1 MAFASGDNH
10 IILVDDDCSIG
21 ASVASTLRDAG
32 FEVINANSPIGNE
45 SAGAVAMMLLPVAIG
60 ESKGLTGRE
69 RYDNLVNGEDDEF
82 QNNPR
87 AHTTLGLNELC
98 ETAFPVWSKQINSTT
113 EMLEM
118 EITEISLAISAMAE
132 EITTAMTLCADVVA
146 EMVDRTED
154 RRDGSDVREKMQAV
168 ADALQTTVETR
179 GTLLD
184 DVKMLGPLTSG
195 LETMA
200 NDVMEISTQTK
211 LLALNATIE
220 AARAG
225 EAGQGFGVVASE
237 VRSLAMRSA
246 EIAEAMVNSSE
257 DIQEKIRH
265 TQMSADET
273 AEVEGKLVETSNQ
286 HMSSILD
293 VHDTTMRNLL
303 TALSQI
309 QSIDMKYKQ
318 SVSDAI
324 IALQFQDRVGQILH
338 NVSQSC
344 DGGLAVLVESIENN
358 TRAIDF
364 EPWLQQMHA
373 RFTTAEERQ
382 NLRTFMGDDSTTNEV
397 VAGEVS
403 FL

>member
-1 MAFASGDNH
+1 VAFASGENN
-10 IILVDDDCSIG
+10 IILVDDDCAIG
-21 ASVASTLRDAG
+21 ASVASALRDSG

-45 SAGAVAMMLLPVAIG
+45 SAGAVAMMLLPVDIG
-60 ESKGLTGRE
+60 DSKGLTGRE
-69 RYDNLVNGEDDEF
+69 RYDNLLNGGDDEF
-82 QNNPR
+82 ENNPR
-87 AHTTLGLNELC
+87 AHTTIGLNELC
-98 ETAFPVWSKQINSTT
+98 ETAFPVWSRQINSTT

-118 EITEISLAISAMAE
+118 EITDISVAISTMAE
-132 EITTAMTLCADVVA
+132 EISTTMAICANVVA
-146 EMVDRTED
+146 EIVDRTED

-168 ADALQTTVETR
+168 ADALQSTVETR
-179 GTLLD
+179 STLLD
-184 DVKMLGPLTSG
+184 DVKALGPLTSG
-195 LETMA
+195 LEVMA

-225 EAGQGFGVVASE
+225 EAGKGFGVVASE
-237 VRSLAMRSA
+237 VRALAMRSA
-246 EIAEAMVNSSE
+246 EIAEAMVTSST
-257 DIQEKIRH
+257 DIQEKICH
-265 TQMSADET
+265 TQMSADEA
-273 AEVEGKLVETSNQ
+273 AEVEGKLVDTSNQ
-286 HMSSILD
+286 HMSSILS
-293 VHDTTMRNLL
+293 VHDTTMENLL
-303 TALSQI
+303 TALGEL
-309 QSIDMKYKQ
+309 QSIDVKYKQ

-324 IALQFQDRVGQILH
+324 IALQFQDRVGQILN

-364 EPWLQQMHA
+364 EPWLEQMHA

-382 NLRTFMGDDSTTNEV
+382 NLRNFMGDDSTTNEV

>member
-1 MAFASGDNH
+1 MASASGDNH

-21 ASVASTLRDAG
+21 VAVASALRDAG

-45 SAGAVAMMLLPVAIG
+45 SAGAVAMMLLPVDIG
-60 ESKGLTGRE
+60 AGKGLTGRE
-69 RYDNLVNGEDDEF
+69 RYDNLLNGEDDEF

-87 AHTTLGLNELC
+87 AHTTIGLNELC
-98 ETAFPVWSKQINSTT
+98 ETAFPVWSRQINSST
-113 EMLEM
+113 EMLES
-118 EITEISLAISAMAE
+118 EITEISLSISAMAD
-132 EITTAMTLCADVVA
+132 EITIAMKLCGDVVA
-146 EMVDRTED
+146 EIVDRTED
-154 RRDGSDVREKMQAV
+154 RRDGLDVREKMQAV

-184 DVKMLGPLTSG
+184 DVKTLGPLTSG

-303 TALSQI
+303 TALAEI
-309 QSIDMKYKQ
+309 QGIDKKYKH

-344 DGGLAVLVESIENN
+344 DGGLEVLIESIANN
-358 TRAIDF
+358 TRAIDYV
-364 EPWLQQMHA
+364 PWLEQMNA
-373 RFTTAEERQ
+373 RFTTSEERQ
-382 NLRTFMGDDSTTNEV
+382 NLRSFMGDESTANEV

>member
-146 EMVDRTED
+146 EIVDRTED
-154 RRDGSDVREKMQAV
+154 RRDGLDVREKMQAV

>member
-1 MAFASGDNH
+1 MASASGDNP

-146 EMVDRTED
+146 EIVDRTED

-286 HMSSILD
+286 HMSAILS
-293 VHDTTMRNLL
+293 VHDTTMQNLVK
-303 TALSQI
+303 ALAEL

>member
-1 MAFASGDNH
+1 VASASGDNP

-146 EMVDRTED
+146 EIVDRTED

-286 HMSSILD
+286 HMSAILS
-293 VHDTTMRNLL
+293 VHDTTMQNLVK
-303 TALSQI
+303 ALAEL

>member
-1 MAFASGDNH
+1 MAFASGDNQ
-10 IILVDDDCSIG
+10 IILVDDECSIG
-21 ASVASTLRDAG
+21 ASVANALLEAG

-45 SAGAVAMMLLPVAIG
+45 SAGAVAMMLLPVDIG
-60 ESKGLTGRE
+60 GSKGQTGRE
-69 RYDNLVNGEDDEF
+69 RYDNLLNGEDDEF

-87 AHTTLGLNELC
+87 AHTTIGLNELC
-98 ETAFPVWSKQINSTT
+98 ETAFPIWSKQITSSTELLDT
-113 EMLEM
+113 EV
-118 EITEISLAISAMAE
+118 TDISLAISTMSE
-132 EITTAMTLCADVVA
+132 EITTAMKLCSDVVT
-146 EMVDRTED
+146 EVVDRTED
-154 RRDGSDVREKMQAV
+154 RRDGMNVKEKMQAV
-168 ADALQTTVETR
+168 ASALQTTVETR

-184 DVKMLGPLTSG
+184 DVKTLGSLTSG
-195 LETMA
+195 LEMMA

-220 AARAG
+220 ASRAG
-225 EAGQGFGVVASE
+225 EAGKGFGVVASE

-246 EIAEAMVNSSE
+246 EIAEAMVKGSE
-257 DIQEKIRH
+257 SIQEKVNH
-265 TQMSADET
+265 TQMSADQTSE
-273 AEVEGKLVETSNQ
+273 AESKLVTTSNH
-286 HMSSILD
+286 HMSSILS
-293 VHDTTMRNLL
+293 VHETTMNNLL
-303 TALSQI
+303 TALTGLD
-309 QSIDMKYKQ
+309 SIDIKYKQ

-344 DGGLAVLVESIENN
+344 DSGLAVLNESIENN

-364 EPWLQQMHA
+364 EPWLEQMHA

-382 NLRTFMGDDSTTNEV
+382 NLRSVMGDESTTNEV

>member
-1 MAFASGDNH
+1 MTPPCAAGH

-21 ASVASTLRDAG
+21 ASVAGVLRDAG
-32 FEVINANSPIGNE
+32 FEVINANAPIGSE
-45 SAGAVAMMLLPVAIG
+45 SAAAVAMLLMPVDIA
-60 ESKGLTGRE
+60 ECKGATGRE
-69 RYDNLVNGEDDEF
+69 RFDNKQSGDDGEF

-113 EMLEM
+113 EMLEG
-118 EITEISLAISAMAE
+118 EVTGLSLAISSMAE
-132 EITTAMTLCADVVA
+132 EITTAMTLCSDVVA
-146 EMVDRTED
+146 EIVTRTED
-154 RRDGSDVREKMQAV
+154 RSDGSDVREKMQAV
-168 ADALQTTVETR
+168 ADALKTTVETR

-184 DVKMLGPLTSG
+184 DVKTLGPLTSG

-225 EAGQGFGVVASE
+225 DAGKGFGVVASE
-237 VRSLAMRSA
+237 VKALATRSA
-246 EIAEAMVNSSE
+246 EIAEAMVSSSE
-257 DIQEKIRH
+257 NIQEKIHH
-265 TQMSADET
+265 TQMSANET
-273 AEVEGKLVETSNQ
+273 AEAEGKLIDTSNLN
-286 HMSSILD
+286 MSAILA
-293 VHDTTMRNLL
+293 VHDTTMNNLL
-303 TALSQI
+303 VALAEMQN
-309 QSIDMKYKQ
+309 IDMKYKQ

-324 IALQFQDRVGQILH
+324 IALQFQDRVGQILN

-344 DGGLAVLVESIENN
+344 DNGLEVLMQSIENN

-364 EPWLQQMHA
+364 EPWLAAMHA

-382 NLRTFMGDDSTTNEV
+382 NLRTIMGDGENLIEV
-397 VAGEVS
+397 AAGEVS